1 MFTWL
6 NLSWQIFGWA
16 ESSYLSYI
24 LRPQTGNAN
33 GCSWRI
39 WWCLN
44 TQQLRPNLFSV
55 NILVI
60 TLNIFY
66 NTNRLLFSSIHNKV
80 KDLSSIIEFL
90 FELILLVNTKKSI
103 WHSTYFARSIGCGYL
118 PDFHFWFNL
127 SLLGKRAKDFV
138 VV

>member
-6 NLSWQIFGWA
+6 NPSWQIFGWA

-66 NTNRLLFSSIHNKV
+66 LVELSTSYLSPEVKINR
-80 KDLSSIIEFL
+80 
-90 FELILLVNTKKSI
+90 
-103 WHSTYFARSIGCGYL
+103 
-118 PDFHFWFNL
+118 
-127 SLLGKRAKDFV
+127 
-138 VV
+138 